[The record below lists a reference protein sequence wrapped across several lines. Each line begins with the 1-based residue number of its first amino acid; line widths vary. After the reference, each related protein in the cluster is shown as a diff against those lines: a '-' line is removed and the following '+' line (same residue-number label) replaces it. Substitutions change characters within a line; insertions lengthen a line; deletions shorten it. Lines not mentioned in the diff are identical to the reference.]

1 LVWNNPDSFCVVN
14 SFAAAGN
21 VDKLTRQEDN
31 LVRFMKYDKWLGEQ
45 EKFSVTDVKEFLVS
59 EKVEGN
65 VVNVYSKAVFHLVL
79 VDYATGTIQ
88 ANFTGTDGVAD
99 VPTFVNIGQY

>member
-1 LVWNNPDSFCVVN
+1 
-14 SFAAAGN
+14 
-21 VDKLTRQEDN
+21 
-31 LVRFMKYDKWLGEQ
+31 
-45 EKFSVTDVKEFLVS
+45 
-59 EKVEGN
+59 
-65 VVNVYSKAVFHLVL
+65 VL